1 VVNIPWSA
9 LQEAATDLHGFFT
22 DADGLDPCL
31 IWGNLWLNSG
41 SRWPRPSWRTEKK
54 SNRVNDYM
62 PVYLWLPHCA
72 RHPAKIAT
80 SCKKKTQNPF
90 FFAKQSCSSMSE
102 RAASFFEDFHASN
115 SGFIPTSTGCF

>member
-1 VVNIPWSA
+1 VFNLGKSVAEQRFP
-9 LQEAATDLHGFFT
+9 LAAAKL
-22 DADGLDPCL
+22 A
-31 IWGNLWLNSG
+31 N
-41 SRWPRPSWRTEKK
+41 RKK

-80 SCKKKTQNPF
+80 SCQKKTQNPF

-115 SGFIPTSTGCF
+115 SGFIPRPTGCF

>member
-1 VVNIPWSA
+1 VFNLGKSVAEQRFP
-9 LQEAATDLHGFFT
+9 LAAAKL
-22 DADGLDPCL
+22 A
-31 IWGNLWLNSG
+31 N
-41 SRWPRPSWRTEKK
+41 RKK

-80 SCKKKTQNPF
+80 SCQKKDPKSV

-115 SGFIPTSTGCF
+115 SGFIPRPTGCF